1 MAIEIE
7 GGVQS
12 ATNLLA
18 STAPPPHPPDT
29 LRSRD
34 LILSQSNICLTA
46 PPLYL
51 CGTSLY
57 YYYIFLDF
65 LQISAWKKR
74 GLTHSL
80 GWLLC
85 TFLTSKFSKTRTVH
99 TVAPLP
105 SLALPLSRE
114 YFHKLNRG
122 GKLPQQSVSWNTL
135 KCFSQHTLLPFSRWL
150 LPYTGIVGKGQGRML
165 INISIFVF
173 CNTDMFLAM
182 QHCM

>member
-85 TFLTSKFSKTRTVH
+85 TFLTSKFSKTRNGTYSCCLPPLSL
-99 TVAPLP
+99 APLT
-105 SLALPLSRE
+105 
-114 YFHKLNRG
+114 G
-122 GKLPQQSVSWNTL
+122 I
-135 KCFSQHTLLPFSRWL
+135 FSQIEPRWKTAPTVSQL
-150 LPYTGIVGKGQGRML
+150 KYTEVFQSTHST
-165 INISIFVF
+165 SI
-173 CNTDMFLAM
+173 
-182 QHCM
+182 